1 MLNCLAEHVLHSMLV
16 GDIALDDEDLVW
28 VSAHLLRDEQLL
40 EPPREER
47 ERPSRFRERDRALL
61 ADTCVHLRLSCDREG
76 RPGWN
81 APDEAPVMMATLTS
95 VMTVPFVE
103 LQDFEWADC

>member
-47 ERPSRFRERDRALL
+47 ERPSRFRERNRALL
-61 ADTCVHLRLSCDREG
+61 ANTCVHLRLSCDREG
-76 RPGWN
+76 RSG
-81 APDEAPVMMATLTS
+81 
-95 VMTVPFVE
+95 TVERTRRGAGDDGHLDVGH
-103 LQDFEWADC
+103 DC